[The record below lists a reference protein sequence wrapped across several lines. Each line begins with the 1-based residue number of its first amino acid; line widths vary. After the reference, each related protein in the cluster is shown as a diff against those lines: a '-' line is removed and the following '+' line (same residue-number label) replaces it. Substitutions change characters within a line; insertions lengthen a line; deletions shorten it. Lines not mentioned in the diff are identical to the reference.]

1 MSQER
6 SIQIKFKAQGHAK
19 LKQAIQA
26 LAKAQDN
33 LAKIQKKVANTTKQ
47 AANENKKFNDNVKKS
62 KKGLFD
68 LNRSMRLTD
77 TNFASL
83 RSKLLL
89 ASFGFTLFSQ
99 SVLRFVNSASRQE
112 EILNKFNVV
121 FGRNADEVREWAD
134 AYAESIGRAE
144 TDLLEMAASFQDIF
158 VPMGFV
164 RSEAKELSK
173 GLSQL
178 AIDVASFNNATDA
191 EVMAAFQSA
200 IVGNHETV
208 RKYGIVITE
217 ATLQAEAME
226 SGIIDTN
233 RALTQEEKVLA
244 RVNLLIK
251 GSADAHGDAG
261 RTSDSYANTVKAL
274 QAAWNEFSE
283 TMGRQLMP
291 ILSQV
296 MKFFISISPLT
307 NLLATRIVELTAVYA
322 LFRVKLINT
331 TVTMGLYNTLTKTG
345 IKLTRKL
352 RLAVAKSGVG
362 LLIIGLA
369 ELADRMGWLGDE
381 AEFTADAMDNLED
394 SLTPDYKN
402 LEQFTVFL
410 AQNTLTI
417 EDLENKIDALGKI
430 NVKSV
435 LKDILE
441 GFDKF
446 KGKAEMRIDAYA
458 LDPVRWQTW
467 IDSGET
473 VHDIMKRMVDN
484 SYKIA
489 IESRK
494 TSGLWSKW
502 RTEFPIDAMKEL
514 GLEFMET
521 EQGLGVLTYSL
532 ENYKLISDIIANGTG
547 QHADMKEKL
556 ANMII
561 KADTAMMDLLPT
573 IENENALLQ
582 AKLDH
587 SGADLAY
594 EELKLKHAYSFNLL
608 TEEKKEKIKEEL
620 KETERLNKEIADKLE
635 LEKETEKALKAVAQ
649 EQQNQISSIV
659 DASVAFGV
667 YTQDVAKNFR
677 ELSKV
682 ILRELQRIIQK
693 FITNQIL
700 FSIFGI
706 GTAPTLFGSTLSQLF
721 QGLGGGG
728 AGGAT
733 TSAIMGG
740 GGFSFP
746 VAHTGGM
753 IRSYHQGGNVPI
765 IAQEGEFVMRR
776 DAVDSIGAENL
787 ARMNATGQ
795 SGGVNIT
802 FSGNVLSKQFIEREA
817 IPAIRDAVRRG
828 ARLTK

>member
-33 LAKIQKKVANTTKQ
+33 LAKIQKKVANTARQ

-121 FGRNADEVREWAD
+121 FGRNANEVREWAD

-274 QAAWNEFSE
+274 QAAWKEFSE

-394 SLTPDYKN
+394 SMTPDYKQ

-410 AQNTLTI
+410 AQNTLSI
-417 EDLENKIDALGKI
+417 EQLEDKIKALEQVNVGMRLNAIMQDFQKAKELGKEDLHAMPYDQY
-430 NVKSV
+430 
-435 LKDILE
+435 
-441 GFDKF
+441 
-446 KGKAEMRIDAYA
+446 KAF
-458 LDPVRWQTW
+458 
-467 IDSGET
+467 IDSGGDYLDLAA
-473 VHDIMKRMVDN
+473 DILKKD
-484 SYKIA
+484 
-489 IESRK
+489 IEIRTSNRK
-494 TSGLWSKW
+494 QSGLYTRFKQ
-502 RTEFPIDAMKEL
+502 ELPIDAMKEL
-514 GLEFMET
+514 GLTYIET
-521 EQGLGVLTYSL
+521 EQGLGMLTL
-532 ENYKLISDIIANGTG
+532 TMENYKIISDLLVSGDEN
-547 QHADMKEKL
+547 HAVLKEKL
-556 ANMII
+556 ANMIV
-561 KADTAMMDLLPT
+561 KSNAAMMDLLPT
-573 IENENALLQ
+573 IESENALLQ

-594 EELKLKHAYSFNLL
+594 EELKIKHAHSFNLL
-608 TEEKKEKIKEEL
+608 SEEKKNKIKEEL